1 MVVSALVE
9 FVVAERCTDDIA
21 AQAIGIF
28 NGGTPVVFFNDLFA
42 VAVLALEEIEL
53 GSGSRAHKAAF
64 LVGSNRGE
72 HHCAVVLGLVE
83 DAVAWVHEIACAK
96 DSGFGHYEV
105 GIVEA
110 TIDNG
115 NRHTFTAEAHFV
127 ELVGLEHFGLAEAAT
142 VVFMAVG
149 VVG

>member
-1 MVVSALVE
+1 M
-9 FVVAERCTDDIA
+9 
-21 AQAIGIF
+21 
-28 NGGTPVVFFNDLFA
+28 
-42 VAVLALEEIEL
+42 
-53 GSGSRAHKAAF
+53 
-64 LVGSNRGE
+64 
-72 HHCAVVLGLVE
+72 VLGLVE

-115 NRHTFTAEAHFV
+115 NRHTFAAEAHFV
-127 ELVGLEHFGLAEAAT
+127 ELVGLEHFGLAEAAA